1 MALSECDA
9 RLLRF
14 TETAPRELGEREEAI
29 RRELGM
35 SPTRYYQRL
44 NILLEDVD
52 ALAAYPVLVHRLTRI
67 RDSRLAQQ

>member
-1 MALSECDA
+1 
-9 RLLRF
+9 
-14 TETAPRELGEREEAI
+14 
-29 RRELGM
+29 M

-44 NILLEDVD
+44 NILLEDVE